1 MKLYLPLLLLLATGC
16 GSKNESPAP
25 APAPVTGPFT
35 QAYVGYE
42 HQGFADV
49 PVTITKTLSAT
60 PAANWTSTKLSD
72 ATHQHSADEFHKVV
86 ASETMTVTVTIPRKP
101 AQVPNSSHF
110 IWVPFYANKGMLATD
125 NTKPLARD
133 PGRDFLNQEI
143 RLLDAAIM
151 DPANYGPN
159 GYVVTKTVTLP

>member
-1 MKLYLPLLLLLATGC
+1 MKFYLPLLLLLATGC

-49 PVTITKTLSAT
+49 PVTIAKALSAT
-60 PAANWTSTKLSD
+60 PAASWSSTKLSD
-72 ATHQHSADEFHKVV
+72 ATHQHSAAEFHKAV
-86 ASETMTVTVTIPRKP
+86 SGETMTVTVTIPRFP
-101 AQVPNSSHF
+101 ARVANSSHF
-110 IWVPFYANKGMLATD
+110 IWVPFYANKGALATD

-133 PGRDFLNQEI
+133 QARDILPQEI
-143 RLLDAAIM
+143 KLYEADIM
-151 DPANYGPN
+151 NAANYGPN
-159 GYVVTKTVTLP
+159 GYVVTRTVILP